1 MSQGR
6 RRNRGKTRSSDH
18 APGPPRKQAASRGR
32 DEPKVDP
39 LEFWGDPSALPEPIR
54 SVHGVPDV
62 RAVVASL
69 GRAPISGQE
78 TAAEHWFSLVYE
90 RSAVL
95 AHALAAAGDL
105 VPAVDPPQN

>member
-6 RRNRGKTRSSDH
+6 RRNRGKTRGTDQASS
-18 APGPPRKQAASRGR
+18 PPRKQAASRR
-32 DEPKVDP
+32 REEPEVDP
-39 LEFWGDPSALPEPIR
+39 VDFWGDPTVLPEPIR

-105 VPAVDPPQN
+105 APADDPLQ